1 MAKTIL
7 CYGDS
12 NTWGFV
18 PGSDG
23 ERFPWE
29 ARWPGVLQAELG
41 GDYRVIEEG
50 LNGRTTVLD
59 NPLEPYKNGREYLIP
74 CLHSHQPL
82 DLVVIF
88 LGTNDLC
95 DRYTLTP
102 LEIAR
107 AAASLALMASRS
119 EAGPGY
125 GPPAVLLC
133 NLPELG
139 DTSSLVDTC
148 SGAAVKARDLPRYFQ
163 IAADEVGVPVVDLAS
178 AVVYDDADGVHLN
191 ADGHRAVASA
201 VAAAV
206 RAIAI

>member
-1 MAKTIL
+1 MTKTVL

-23 ERFPWE
+23 ERFSWDV
-29 ARWPGVLQAELG
+29 RWPGVLQAELG
-41 GDYRVIEEG
+41 DDFRVIEEG
-50 LNGRTTVLD
+50 LSGRTTVLD
-59 NPLEPYKNGREYLIP
+59 NPLEPYRNGREYLIP
-74 CLHSHQPL
+74 CLQSHQPL

-102 LEIAR
+102 LDIAR
-107 AAASLALMASRS
+107 GAAYLALLASRS
-119 EAGPGY
+119 ETGPGY
-125 GPPAVLLC
+125 GAPAVLLC

-139 DTSSLVDTC
+139 DTSSLADTA
-148 SGAAVKARDLPRYFQ
+148 SGAQAKAHDLPRCFAL
-163 IAADEVGVPVVDLAS
+163 AAAELGVPLVDLNA

-191 ADGHRAVASA
+191 AHGHRAVASA

-206 RAIAI
+206 RRILA